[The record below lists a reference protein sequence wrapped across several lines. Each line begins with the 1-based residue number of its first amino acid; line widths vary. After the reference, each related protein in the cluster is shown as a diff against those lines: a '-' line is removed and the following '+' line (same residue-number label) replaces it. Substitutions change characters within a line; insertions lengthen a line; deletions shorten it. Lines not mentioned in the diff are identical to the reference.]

1 MSYQKT
7 VETIPSTNH
16 LYNVHIYIYTP
27 KTKPR
32 YMLQITHGM
41 CEYLE
46 RYEPF
51 IRYMTSKG
59 VLVAGHDHAGHGNSI
74 RTMEDLGYFSK
85 DPYDL
90 TLVKDLKN
98 VSDLLTERYSQLPH
112 FILGHSMGSFML
124 RKYLMKYGRSLS
136 GIFISGTGG
145 ANKGIAPGITL
156 AKSIAALKGDT
167 HRSTLYNSIFFQGFN
182 KNFKDEDDEFS
193 WLSRDKKVRD
203 AYRKDPKC
211 NFVFTLNAFKGFLAI
226 MKDVTHENW
235 ADSVPKDVPYHLF
248 SGKEDPVGA
257 YGKGVQE
264 TYERL
269 LEAKVKEVTLTLY
282 EGGRHEMLNETN
294 KKEVYEDLFKR
305 MEEMIHDRS

>member
-7 VETIPSTNH
+7 VETIPSTNQ
-16 LYNVHIYIYTP
+16 LYDVHVYIYTP
-27 KTKPR
+27 KKTPQ
-32 YMLQITHGM
+32 YFLQITHGM

-74 RTMEDLGYFSK
+74 QSMEDLGYFSK
-85 DPYDL
+85 DPFDL

-98 VSDLLTERYSQLPH
+98 VSDFLTDKFSSLPH
-112 FILGHSMGSFML
+112 FILGHSMGSFVL

-145 ANKGIAPGITL
+145 TNKGISPGITL
-156 AKSIAALKGDT
+156 AKSMAAVKGDA
-167 HRSTLYNSIFFQGFN
+167 HRSSLFNSIFFQGFN
-182 KNFKDEDDEFS
+182 KNYKKEKDEFS
-193 WLSRDKKVRD
+193 WLSRDPKIRN

-211 NFVFTLNAFKGFLAI
+211 NYTFTLNAFIGFLTI
-226 MKDVTHENW
+226 MSDVTGDGW
-235 ADSVPKDVPYHLF
+235 ADKMPKDVPFHLF

-264 TYERL
+264 TFERL
-269 LEAKVKEVTLTLY
+269 LEAKVKEVTLKLY

-294 KKEVYEDLFKR
+294 KKEVYEDLFRR
-305 MEEMIHDRS
+305 MEEMILK